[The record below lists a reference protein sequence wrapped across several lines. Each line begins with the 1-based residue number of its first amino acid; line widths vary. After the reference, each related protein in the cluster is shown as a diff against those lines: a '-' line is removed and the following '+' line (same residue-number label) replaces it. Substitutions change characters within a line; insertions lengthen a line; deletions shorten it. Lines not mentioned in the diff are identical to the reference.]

1 MRTAFSGREAMF
13 LERQISMAEGGD
25 RERLLKQRERLEQ
38 YSEEFEADLL
48 CRESAL
54 SWLRT
59 LPRERGGLQAFFDGL
74 CGEFLKAFV
83 FSIEILPAGR
93 CRVFWCDG
101 TVTET
106 EIGEG
111 EERSNG

>member
-1 MRTAFSGREAMF
+1 MEAALRRAAMTRFGAWLEDGFIRRMTEWLETAMRTAFSGREAMF

-38 YSEEFEADLL
+38 YSQEFEADLL

-59 LPRERGGLQAFFDGL
+59 LPRERGGLQAFLADF
-74 CGEFLKAFV
+74 
-83 FSIEILPAGR
+83 AGS
-93 CRVFWCDG
+93 F
-101 TVTET
+101 
-106 EIGEG
+106 
-111 EERSNG
+111 